1 MLCKQYVL
9 AICRGDSQFVTTDLL
24 AVRTTATLSHTC
36 CISGACT
43 FTCAALLVRDE
54 TRGAMVVATPA
65 SPVSLED
72 ILYASRGIDVNC
84 YCRHGLVYYQ
94 YQARIIVVK

>member
-1 MLCKQYVL
+1 MQAIL
-9 AICRGDSQFVTTDLL
+9 AIEETTNSLL
-24 AVRTTATLSHTC
+24 RIYLLVALCRTTATLSHTC

-65 SPVSLED
+65 SPVTLED
-72 ILYASRGIDVNC
+72 ILYASRGIDVNS